1 VHLHQSTN
9 CTKLPALLKQ
19 ETCHQ
24 TRLGSPQHATGTTL
38 SVEPQ
43 HPPRTNGSHFDLPN
57 QEGAFLL
64 LEFRTSMAR
73 QFPFA
78 VIPPNATSESL
89 RTERPM
95 LWKAILT
102 AASCLKPSRQVAMG
116 QELIEEFSTRL
127 LLNGEKSLDLLQA
140 LPIHIA
146 WSVIPLCTMSSSC
159 FLPHCTLTHPLTL
172 EQVSLPLNNQSTNGE
187 SDGFG

>member
-1 VHLHQSTN
+1 MSGSVPHRSPTSVDQLHQASSLTE
-9 CTKLPALLKQ
+9 TR
-19 ETCHQ
+19 TCHQ

-38 SVEPQ
+38 SIEPQ

-73 QFPFA
+73 QFPFV
-78 VIPPNATSESL
+78 VIPSNATPEGL

-102 AASCLKPSRQVAMG
+102 AASCFKPSRQEAIG
-116 QELIEEFSTRL
+116 QELIEELSKRL
-127 LLNGEKSLDLLQA
+127 LLNGEKNLDLLQA
-140 LPIHIA
+140 LLIHIA
-146 WSVIPLCTMSSSC
+146 WSVTSLRTMSSSE
-159 FLPHCTLTHPLTL
+159 FLRHCTLTHPLRL
-172 EQVSLPLNNQSTNGE
+172 E
-187 SDGFG
+187 